1 MNSFSLNSYLKFEI
15 CNYIFFL
22 LLGFNF
28 LLWTATNE
36 FPWQKKDVESYEI
49 SCALLKSNKGKNKV
63 SESQFMLSI

>member
-15 CNYIFFL
+15 GNYIFFL

-36 FPWQKKDVESYEI
+36 FPWHKKDVESYEI